1 MKQSLAIVLLITV
14 GALLS
19 ACGTQERKTELKTQ
33 DEKISY
39 ALGLDIG
46 GSLSELN
53 TELDIVTLIQA
64 IRDTLT
70 GGDVLLT
77 GKEIA
82 EVMQEFSKQM
92 ATKQNQ
98 EAQAQQNENLT
109 EGEMFM
115 EENKNKE
122 GVQTTASG
130 LQYKVLTEGDGA
142 KPSGA
147 DRVTVHYRGT
157 LLDGTEFD
165 SSYKRGQPATFAL
178 NGVIKGWTEGLQLMK
193 MGSKYEFVIPPEL
206 AYGKRG
212 TGGQIGPDATLI
224 FEVELLDIAK

>member
-1 MKQSLAIVLLITV
+1 
-14 GALLS
+14 LS
-19 ACGTQERKTELKTQ
+19 ACGTQERKTEIKTQ
-33 DEKISY
+33 GEKISY

-46 GSLSELN
+46 GSLSELH
-53 TELDIVTLIQA
+53 TELDIATLIQA
-64 IRDTLT
+64 IQDTLT

-82 EVMQEFSKQM
+82 AVMQEFSKQM
-92 ATKQNQ
+92 EAKQKQ
-98 EAQAQQNENLT
+98 EARAQQGKNLT

-122 GVQTTASG
+122 GVQTTTSG

-142 KPSGA
+142 KPSA
-147 DRVTVHYRGT
+147 TDRVTVHYRGT

-212 TGGQIGPDATLI
+212 AGGQIGPDATLI
-224 FEVELLDIAK
+224 FEVELLDIAN

>member
-1 MKQSLAIVLLITV
+1 MKQSLSIVLLITV

>member
-1 MKQSLAIVLLITV
+1 MKQSFSIVLLITV

-19 ACGTQERKTELKTQ
+19 ACGKQERKTELKTQ

-39 ALGLDIG
+39 ALGLDLG
-46 GSLSELN
+46 GSLSELH
-53 TELDIVTLIQA
+53 TELDIATLIQA
-64 IRDTLT
+64 IQDTLT

-82 EVMQEFSKQM
+82 AVMQEFSKQM
-92 ATKQNQ
+92 EAKQKQ
-98 EAQAQQNENLT
+98 EAQAQQGKNLT

-122 GVQTTASG
+122 GVQTTTSG

-142 KPSGA
+142 KPSA
-147 DRVTVHYRGT
+147 TDRVTVHYRGT

-193 MGSKYEFVIPPEL
+193 MGSKYEFVIPPKL

-212 TGGQIGPDATLI
+212 TGAQIGPDATLI
-224 FEVELLDIAK
+224 FEVELLDIAN

>member
-1 MKQSLAIVLLITV
+1 MKQSFSIVLLITV

-33 DEKISY
+33 GEKISY

-46 GSLSELN
+46 GSLSELH
-53 TELDIVTLIQA
+53 TELDIATLIQA
-64 IRDTLT
+64 IQDTLT

-82 EVMQEFSKQM
+82 AVMQEFSKQM
-92 ATKQNQ
+92 EAKQKQ
-98 EAQAQQNENLT
+98 EVQAQQGKNLT

-122 GVQTTASG
+122 GVQTTTSG

-142 KPSGA
+142 KPSA
-147 DRVTVHYRGT
+147 TDRVTVHYRGT

-224 FEVELLDIAK
+224 FEVELLDIAN

>member
-1 MKQSLAIVLLITV
+1 MKQSFSIVLLITV

-33 DEKISY
+33 GEKISY

-46 GSLSELN
+46 GSLSELH
-53 TELDIVTLIQA
+53 TELDIATLIQA
-64 IRDTLT
+64 IQDTLT

-82 EVMQEFSKQM
+82 AVMQEFSKQM
-92 ATKQNQ
+92 EAKQKQ
-98 EAQAQQNENLT
+98 EAQAQQGKNLT

-122 GVQTTASG
+122 GVQTTTSG

-142 KPSGA
+142 KPSA
-147 DRVTVHYRGT
+147 TDRVTVHYRGT

-224 FEVELLDIAK
+224 FEVELLYIAN

>member
-1 MKQSLAIVLLITV
+1 MKQSFSIVLLITV

-33 DEKISY
+33 GEKISY

-46 GSLSELN
+46 GSLSELH
-53 TELDIVTLIQA
+53 TELDIATLIQA
-64 IRDTLT
+64 IQDTLT

-82 EVMQEFSKQM
+82 AVMQEFSKQM
-92 ATKQNQ
+92 EAKQKQ
-98 EAQAQQNENLT
+98 EAQAQQGKNLT

-122 GVQTTASG
+122 GVQTTTSG

-142 KPSGA
+142 KPSA
-147 DRVTVHYRGT
+147 TDRVTVHYRGT

-212 TGGQIGPDATLI
+212 TGAQIGPDATLI
-224 FEVELLDIAK
+224 FEVELLDIAN

>member
-1 MKQSLAIVLLITV
+1 MKQSFSIVLLITV

-46 GSLSELN
+46 GSLSELH
-53 TELDIVTLIQA
+53 TELDIATLIQA
-64 IRDTLT
+64 IQDTLT

-82 EVMQEFSKQM
+82 AVMQEFSKQM
-92 ATKQNQ
+92 EAKQKQ
-98 EAQAQQNENLT
+98 EVQAQQGKNLT

-122 GVQTTASG
+122 GVQTTTSG

-142 KPSGA
+142 KPSA
-147 DRVTVHYRGT
+147 TDRVTVHYRGT

-212 TGGQIGPDATLI
+212 TGAQIGPDATLI
-224 FEVELLDIAK
+224 FEVELLDIAN

>member
-1 MKQSLAIVLLITV
+1 MKQSFSIVLLITV

-33 DEKISY
+33 GEKISY

-46 GSLSELN
+46 GSLSELH
-53 TELDIVTLIQA
+53 TELDIATLIQA
-64 IRDTLT
+64 IQDTLT

-82 EVMQEFSKQM
+82 AVMQEFSKQM
-92 ATKQNQ
+92 EAKQKQ
-98 EAQAQQNENLT
+98 EAQAQQGKNLT

-122 GVQTTASG
+122 GVQTTTSG

-142 KPSGA
+142 KPSA
-147 DRVTVHYRGT
+147 TDRVTVHYRGT

-178 NGVIKGWTEGLQLMK
+178 NGVIMGWTEGLQLMK

-212 TGGQIGPDATLI
+212 AGGQIGPDATLI
-224 FEVELLDIAK
+224 FEVELLDIAN

>member
-1 MKQSLAIVLLITV
+1 MKQSFSIVLLITV

-33 DEKISY
+33 GEKISY

-46 GSLSELN
+46 GSLSELH
-53 TELDIVTLIQA
+53 TELDIATLIQA
-64 IRDTLT
+64 IQDTLT

-82 EVMQEFSKQM
+82 AVMQEFSKQM
-92 ATKQNQ
+92 EAKQKQ
-98 EAQAQQNENLT
+98 EVQAQQGKNLT

-122 GVQTTASG
+122 GVQTTTSG

-142 KPSGA
+142 KPSA
-147 DRVTVHYRGT
+147 TDRVTVHYRGT

-212 TGGQIGPDATLI
+212 TGAQIGPDATLI
-224 FEVELLDIAK
+224 FEVELLDIAN